1 MKKRFLSIFLSS
13 AMALSLLSGCAGGG
27 SSAESTTVAANSGE
41 SAAGDSVAIDNAAGG
56 DKAFAGQ
63 TLSVLYM
70 SSVYADAA
78 KSMVAEFEE
87 KTGAKVEVVDF
98 PYTTLHEKA
107 LLDLTSGTGSYDVI
121 DVASQ
126 WDGEFA
132 PYMTDLSS
140 YIEKDGYKMDE
151 FIDKVL
157 ENSGTWQGVTT
168 GIPNASTPQL
178 FAYRTDLLP
187 NGLPDTWAEYR
198 ELAKA
203 NTKPNEGLYGISV
216 SATTGQLGG
225 VFDYVLW
232 SMGGSWA
239 DEDWNV
245 TIDSPETREA
255 LKHLKEIQDYADPA
269 ILSWGTEESIKAFL
283 DGKAAICET
292 WPTLGLVQ
300 AADDETQSKVAGKW
314 ALDTIPYEKTGT
326 TLLSAWDLSI
336 PDSSKNKDL
345 AWEWIKMYTSAE
357 MQNRFY
363 KDYGILSP
371 RKAFWEQDGIKGTY
385 MDTVRKALDT
395 ANLWWRIPA
404 STEVDTMLNTVVS
417 EYMSGQTELEAAVKK
432 MEEGIKAAL
441 ESAPPEAGTKN
452 YNR

>member
-1 MKKRFLSIFLSS
+1 MKKRIISGILCGLLVLG
-13 AMALSLLSGCAGGG
+13 MLSGCGGK
-27 SSAESTTVAANSGE
+27 SSSQKKK
-41 SAAGDSVAIDNAAGG
+41 G
-56 DKAFAGQ
+56 DKPFEGD
-63 TLSVLYM
+63 TLTVLYM

-78 KSMVAEFEE
+78 KSMVEDFEK

-98 PYTTLHEKA
+98 PYATLHEKA

-132 PYMTDLSS
+132 PYMTELTE
-140 YIEKDGYKMDE
+140 YIKRDEYDMDA

-157 ENSGTWQGVTT
+157 ENSGTWQGTVT

-187 NGLPDTWAEYR
+187 DGIPDTWEEYR
-198 ELAKA
+198 KVAKEHTNA
-203 NTKPNEGLYGISV
+203 AEGMYGISV
-216 SATTGQLGG
+216 SATMGQLGG

-232 SMGGSWA
+232 SYGGAWA
-239 DEDWNV
+239 DENWKV

-255 LKHLKEIQDYADPA
+255 LKHMKEIQEYADPA

-300 AADDETQSKVAGKW
+300 AADDEKQSKVVGKW
-314 ALDTIPYEKTGT
+314 ALDTIPHEKTGT

-357 MQNRFY
+357 KQNEFY
-363 KDYGILSP
+363 EKYGILCP
-371 RKAFWEQDGIKGTY
+371 RKAFWEQEGIKGTY
-385 MDTVRKALDT
+385 MDTVREALDT

-404 STEVDTMLNTVVS
+404 STEVDSMLNTVVS
-417 EYMSGQTELEAAVKK
+417 EYMSGQIELEDAVKK
-432 MEEGIKAAL
+432 MEKGIEDAL
-441 ESAPPEAGTKN
+441 KNAPPEKGTKN
-452 YNR
+452 YNL

>member
-1 MKKRFLSIFLSS
+1 MKKKLVSILLCVTMVA
-13 AMALSLLSGCAGGG
+13 AMAAGCGSKKESGG
-27 SSAESTTVAANSGE
+27 STASGDKPYSGE
-41 SAAGDSVAIDNAAGG
+41 
-56 DKAFAGQ
+56 
-63 TLSVLYM
+63 TLTVLYM
-70 SSVYADAA
+70 SGVYADAA
-78 KSMVAEFEE
+78 NSIVDQFEE
-87 KTGAKVEVVDF
+87 ETGAKVEVVDF

-132 PYMTDLSS
+132 PYMTDLKD
-140 YIEKDGYKMDE
+140 YIEKDKYDMTE
-151 FIDKVL
+151 YIDKVL
-157 ENSGTWQGVTT
+157 ENCGTWQGVTT

-187 NGLPDTWAEYR
+187 DGIPDTWEEYR
-198 ELAKA
+198 EMAKEQTNA
-203 NTKPNEGLYGISV
+203 AEGKYGISV

-245 TIDSPETREA
+245 TIDSQETRDA
-255 LKHLKEIQDYADPA
+255 LEHLKEIQDYADPS
-269 ILSWGTEESIKAFL
+269 ILSWGTEESIQAFL
-283 DGKAAICET
+283 DGNAAVCET

-300 AADDETQSKVAGKW
+300 AADDESQSKVAGKW
-314 ALDTIPYEKTGT
+314 GLDTIPHDKTGT
-326 TLLSAWDLSI
+326 TLLSAWDVSI
-336 PDSSKNKDL
+336 PSSSKNQDL
-345 AWEWIKMYTSAE
+345 AWEWLKMYTSAE
-357 MQNRFY
+357 NQNKFY
-363 KDYGILSP
+363 EDSGILSP

-385 MDTVRKALDT
+385 MDTVREALDT

-417 EYMSGQTELEAAVKK
+417 QYMSGQIDLEKAVSDMQK
-432 MEEGIKAAL
+432 GIEDALKA
-441 ESAPPEAGTKN
+441 APPEEGTKN
-452 YNR
+452 YNL